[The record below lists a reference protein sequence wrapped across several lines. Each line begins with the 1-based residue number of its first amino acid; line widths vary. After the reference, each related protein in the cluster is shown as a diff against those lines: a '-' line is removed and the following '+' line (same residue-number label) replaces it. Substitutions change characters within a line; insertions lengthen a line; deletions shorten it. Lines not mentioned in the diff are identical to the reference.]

1 MQGGGSPPRE
11 RGARG
16 QTQHPE
22 RRRRFTPAW
31 AGSTK
36 QWVPYGPVVP
46 GSPPRGRGAP
56 SGCSPLADRGR
67 FTPAWAGS
75 TRPAASPRARPPV
88 HPRVGG
94 EHDLHRRLRG
104 RRPGSPPRG
113 RGAPTQARDSK
124 NARRFTPAWAG
135 STATGCRT
143 TRRVPVHPRVGGEHV
158 DLEIV
163 GEMGVGSPP
172 RGRGAPRAARPTP
185 ASRRFT
191 PAWAGSTSPSFNKS
205 RSHPVHPRV
214 GGEHFHGR
222 CHGRRPVGSPP
233 RGRGAQSRVRR
244 PNSTRRFT
252 PAWAGSTTAPRPSPR
267 SLTVH
272 PRVGGEHE
280 GRLRASSWCFGSPP
294 RGRGAPTKS
303 VFTCMPGRFTPA
315 WAGSTRSSR
324 RRSTPGSVHPRVG
337 GEHGNGVSTG
347 DDIHGSPPRGRGA
360 LQATHRG
367 FERVRFTPAWAGS
380 TPPMRC
386 RIPRHRFTP
395 AWAGSTAA
403 RPRTA

>member
-94 EHDLHRRLRG
+94 EHELHRRLRG
-104 RRPGSPPRG
+104 RRP
-113 RGAPTQARDSK
+113 
-124 NARRFTPAWAG
+124 
-135 STATGCRT
+135 
-143 TRRVPVHPRVGGEHV
+143 
-158 DLEIV
+158 
-163 GEMGVGSPP
+163 
-172 RGRGAPRAARPTP
+172 
-185 ASRRFT
+185 
-191 PAWAGSTSPSFNKS
+191 
-205 RSHPVHPRV
+205 
-214 GGEHFHGR
+214 
-222 CHGRRPVGSPP
+222 
-233 RGRGAQSRVRR
+233 
-244 PNSTRRFT
+244 
-252 PAWAGSTTAPRPSPR
+252 
-267 SLTVH
+267 
-272 PRVGGEHE
+272 
-280 GRLRASSWCFGSPP
+280 GSPP